1 MVKTRSQ
8 KRKGMP
14 RRATRKNLKNRHA
27 QTKRRGQQKGGE
39 GEKKQQVT
47 IYFENRFDNLPC
59 VLSTLSYNASTKSEN
74 ETKNRYQ
81 DILANDS
88 TRVILGDS
96 GYINANYITL
106 DELEQSGGSLRK
118 KIKNTFTKTKGKSIP
133 KQPEPLTIEIDKIR
147 YEIPTNTDSKPIE
160 IKNKNLYLT
169 VIIDDNNNIEID
181 LGNAIHFVQSI
192 GETEYEV
199 PIDGIIKNIKFNKP
213 PMDLIQFI
221 TTINQDEIR
230 KAEERR
236 VILMEAEKQRDDFKD
251 FHYIATQGP
260 MKNTVPDFWQMVVEN
275 DVNCI
280 VMVTGLVERRKVKCA
295 DYFGENEE
303 VNTIF
308 KHHNITLTGK
318 QDNDVYEER
327 TFTYK
332 DKNKKKTVTHL
343 WFRAW
348 PDHGVP
354 ELNNFIKLLER
365 FNELKE
371 ERPGTFKPLVHCSA
385 GVGRTGTFIVLD
397 HILYDKQGKPR
408 TDLDPYKKKDIYT
421 LMDKTICQLRQ
432 QRNADMVQTDSQ
444 YEFIYD
450 VIEEEKEDDLP
461 PPPRPTTKKPSSSSL
476 KSDSNEIQCAFDE
489 HKYYCTKTGNFYC
502 IKPSEIVPN
511 EDCKQVVTTVQS
523 NPVYAVPNKSKRAQS
538 NITNRNRGISSEK
551 EEGEEDALPLPPEE
565 TINSPVKI
573 TMGQMKDIEQ
583 TVKGEVNPVR
593 PGDFAYQILKLFDCT
608 ETICNYSISYESS
621 SSHGLFKIMC
631 IPGSPKNC
639 NFKKKPIT
647 YKMLEDKLKEI
658 YAEDNYTQI
667 TVPESLIVEVKDG
680 FEPVVYEKP
689 HLYHWVNDALKT
701 QQSSKQPSSQAG
713 GRKSKSNPKTR
724 TQKRRSTNA
733 KNKRTRKSKK

>member
-8 KRKGMP
+8 KRKGMS
-14 RRATRKNLKNRHA
+14 RRATRKNLKNRHV
-27 QTKRRGQQKGGE
+27 QTKRRGQQKGGSGKTTIMPVE
-39 GEKKQQVT
+39 HITVSREEVLGNGKPKPNNTTDVIDFKK
-47 IYFENRFDNLPC
+47 RFKH
-59 VLSTLSYNASTKSEN
+59 LSCYLSKLSYKESYKNTS
-74 ETKNRYQ
+74 KNRYTN
-81 DILANDS
+81 ILANDS

-96 GYINANYITL
+96 GYINANYI
-106 DELEQSGGSLRK
+106 SLPISSREYDVKNQRQK
-118 KIKNTFTKTKGKSIP
+118 KP
-133 KQPEPLTIEIDKIR
+133 
-147 YEIPTNTDSKPIE
+147 
-160 IKNKNLYLT
+160 
-169 VIIDDNNNIEID
+169 
-181 LGNAIHFVQSI
+181 
-192 GETEYEV
+192 
-199 PIDGIIKNIKFNKP
+199 
-213 PMDLIQFI
+213 QF
-221 TTINQDEIR
+221 D
-230 KAEERR
+230 
-236 VILMEAEKQRDDFKD
+236 
-251 FHYIATQGP
+251 YIATQGP

-280 VMVTGLVERRKVKCA
+280 VMVTGLVEQGNTKCA

-332 DKNKKKTVTHL
+332 DKNKKTKTVTHL

-365 FNELKE
+365 FNKLKN
-371 ERPGTFKPLVHCSA
+371 ERQGNFNPLVHCSA

-397 HILYDKQGKPR
+397 HILYDKKGNPI
-408 TDLDPYKKKDIYT
+408 TDLDSYKKDDDIYT
-421 LMDKTICQLRQ
+421 LMDNTICQLRQ
-432 QRNADMVQTDSQ
+432 QRNEVMVQTGSQ
-444 YEFIYD
+444 YKFIYD

-461 PPPRPTTKKPSSSSL
+461 SPPRPTTKKPSSSSL
-476 KSDSNEIQCAFDE
+476 KS
-489 HKYYCTKTGNFYC
+489 
-502 IKPSEIVPN
+502 
-511 EDCKQVVTTVQS
+511 
-523 NPVYAVPNKSKRAQS
+523 NPVYAVPNKSERAQS
-538 NITNRNRGISSEK
+538 GTIINRNRGISSEA
-551 EEGEEDALPLPPEE
+551 EVEEEDDLPPPPEE

-573 TMGQMKDIEQ
+573 TMGQMKDITQ
-583 TVKGEVNPVR
+583 TVKGEVKPVR
-593 PGDFAYQILKLFDCT
+593 PGDFAYQILKLFYCN
-608 ETICNYSISYESS
+608 ETICDYSISYESS

-631 IPGSPKNC
+631 IPGSLINC

-667 TVPESLIVEVKDG
+667 TVPESLIVEVIKDG
-680 FEPVVYEKP
+680 FVPEVYKKP